1 MKLRSLFTV
10 LFAILAA
17 GIAVALIFV
26 LDATLRRAVEDRVS
40 DRIAREMDHLEKD
53 LDGVP
58 VDRLDLFLRRSARE
72 LACRI
77 TLIAPDGRVTND
89 TDLDPALVPQMENH
103 AGRPEIAEARRSGR
117 GESRRFS
124 ATEQEDRFYF
134 ARRLS
139 DDGRVLRLSVAAAH
153 VRELESGYLW
163 SARAAILAACT
174 LLFVIGVVAS
184 RRFSAPIARL
194 TDAASAIASG
204 EPRDLPRGGGIEV
217 ELLAASLQRM
227 KDSLARAAE
236 RADTERRLV
245 ALVFEKLPDGLVVLD
260 EKLHVLEANER
271 FGQMMGI
278 SAPAGRALYD
288 LLRHRGLYE
297 SFETALSSRQ
307 TVEKTIRLADELIW
321 QIRVVPLPVGSRAAA
336 VGVLRDVT
344 ILERTESMR
353 RTFVG
358 DVSHELR
365 TPIASIAAAAETLA
379 QASPDESERGELVA
393 LIERQSAHM
402 KELIDDLMD
411 LAQIE
416 SGAVE
421 LKKETIPV
429 SELLR
434 EVAGD
439 LAADADRRKVE
450 VDVIGDSSA
459 SVFADKRRLS
469 QVARN
474 LLDNA
479 IKFSPEEA
487 RVTLSA
493 LRESG
498 WAGFSVSDRGPGIPR
513 SERDK
518 IFQRFYQI
526 DRSRSKSRPGTGLG
540 LAIVKHIVQLHGG
553 AVMVDG
559 EPGQGSVFT
568 VRLPSV

>member
-1 MKLRSLFTV
+1 
-10 LFAILAA
+10 
-17 GIAVALIFV
+17 
-26 LDATLRRAVEDRVS
+26 
-40 DRIAREMDHLEKD
+40 
-53 LDGVP
+53 
-58 VDRLDLFLRRSARE
+58 LFLRRSARE

-429 SELLR
+429 SQLLR

-450 VDVIGDSSA
+450 VDVIGDTSA

>member
-429 SELLR
+429 SQLLR